1 MKKKIGILT
10 GGGDVQ
16 ALNTVLA
23 SAKNEAQVQ
32 NLELIGFIKGWEG
45 LLERN
50 FLDLSKQRFDPAI
63 GGTFLKSSRI
73 NINKVENGG
82 KQVVKNLEK
91 LGISGLIVVG
101 GEDTLSNYFSIISF
115 PQVLISKT
123 IDNDVGSIKDGFNR
137 EEFVPDKIIN
147 FFTLGFPTAAEKIIS
162 FVSLRE
168 GLRTTAYSHERI
180 IVVESMGMH
189 TGWLAL
195 SSGLG
200 YPDFIIIPEFPLDY
214 ERFLEDVLKAYSR
227 QKHLIIVV
235 AEGAKWADG
244 SYIHAEKDESEDFS
258 HPRFGGA
265 ANTLKTQLKRDLAK
279 YLNPRNINAV
289 NPSYLYR
296 AGAPNALDQYWGQK
310 LGEKAVRLLAE
321 GIKETRF
328 LAIQWDEGRF
338 TIKDFPLSQFKSIN
352 ELHRFV
358 DDRLYDAGVFH
369 ITESG
374 KKYMKEIL
382 KEIPLEKSYGI
393 SGFCHGRQE

>member
-1 MKKKIGILT
+1 MTKRIGILT

-16 ALNTVLA
+16 ALNAVLA
-23 SAKNEAQVQ
+23 SVKNEAQAQ
-32 NLELIGFIKGWEG
+32 NLELIGFIKGWKG
-45 LLERN
+45 LLEGN
-50 FLDLSKQRFDPAI
+50 FLDLSGQSLDPAI

-73 NINKVENGG
+73 NINKVENGDR
-82 KQVVKNLEK
+82 QVLKNLGE
-91 LGISGLIVVG
+91 LGISGLIAIG
-101 GEDTLSNYFSIISF
+101 GEDTLSNSFSIKSF

-123 IDNDVGSIKDGFNR
+123 IDNDVGSIKDSFQG
-137 EEFVPDKIIN
+137 EEFAPDKIIN
-147 FFTLGFPTAAEKIIS
+147 FFTLGFPTAAEKIVS

-180 IVVESMGMH
+180 IIIESMGMH

-214 ERFLEDVLKAYSR
+214 ERFLEDVLKTYSR
-227 QKHLIIVV
+227 QRHLIIVV

-244 SYIHAEKDESEDFS
+244 SYIYVEKDESGDFS
-258 HPRFGGA
+258 HPRFGGV
-265 ANTLKTQLKRDLAK
+265 ANALKMQLKRGLAK

-296 AGAPNALDQYWGQK
+296 SGAPNALDQYWGQK

-328 LAIQWDEGRF
+328 LFIQWEKGRLV
-338 TIKDFPLSQFKSIN
+338 TKDIPLSQFKSMD

-358 DDRLYDAGVFH
+358 DDRLYDTEAFH
-369 ITESG
+369 ITESA

-382 KEIPLEKSYGI
+382 KEIPFEKSYGI